1 MTISRAMFAGAL
13 AVGLMQVALAADT
26 RSPAEEAADR
36 AAIEA
41 LMWRY
46 VRALDSLDADGYASA
61 FTADGSFGSGR
72 NSEHGSAELKKM
84 INDLKQGRVDR
95 EAKGEAPTPAMYHV
109 IYNHTITFTDRDH
122 ARYDAYWS
130 TMFAGSGTGPT
141 ATPPRVAAV
150 GRSVDMLVK
159 QNGQWL
165 IQTRDVA
172 PK

>member
-1 MTISRAMFAGAL
+1 MTISRAMLAGAL
-13 AVGLMQVALAADT
+13 AVGFMQVALAADT

-46 VRALDSLDADGYASA
+46 VRALDSLDANAYAA
-61 FTADGSFGSGR
+61 AYTADGSFGSGQ

-84 INDLKQGRVDR
+84 ITDLKKNRADR
-95 EAKGEAPTPAMYHV
+95 EAKGEPATPAMYHV

-130 TMFAGSGTGPT
+130 TMFAGTGTGAS

-165 IQTRDVA
+165 IQSRDVA

>member
-1 MTISRAMFAGAL
+1 MAISRVLLAGAL
-13 AVGLMQVALAADT
+13 TLGLLQVAVAADS
-26 RSPAEEAADR
+26 RSPAEEANDR

-46 VRALDSLDADGYASA
+46 VRALDTLDADAYASA

-72 NSEHGSAELKKM
+72 NSEHGTAELKKM
-84 INDLKQGRVDR
+84 INDLKQTRADR
-95 EAKGEAPTPAMYHV
+95 EAKGEPATPAMYHV
-109 IYNHTITFTDRDH
+109 IFNHTITFTDRDH

-130 TMFAGSGTGPT
+130 TMFAGTGQE
-141 ATPPRVAAV
+141 TPPRVAAV
-150 GRSVDMLVK
+150 GRSVDMLVR
-159 QNGQWL
+159 QNGNWL

>member
-1 MTISRAMFAGAL
+1 MFAGAL
-13 AVGLMQVALAADT
+13 AVGVMQVALAADT

-46 VRALDSLDADGYASA
+46 VRALDSLD
-61 FTADGSFGSGR
+61 TADGSFGSGQ

-84 INDLKQGRVDR
+84 ITDLKKNRADR
-95 EAKGEAPTPAMYHV
+95 EAKGEPATPAMYHV

-130 TMFAGSGTGPT
+130 TMFAGTGTGAS

-165 IQTRDVA
+165 IQSRDVA

>member
-1 MTISRAMFAGAL
+1 MGISRVMFAGAL
-13 AVGLMQVALAADT
+13 ALGLLQVALAADT
-26 RSPAEEAADR
+26 RSPAEEASDR

-61 FTADGSFGSGR
+61 YTADGSFGSGQ

-84 INDLKQGRVDR
+84 ITDLKKNRADR

-109 IYNHTITFTDRDH
+109 VYNHTITFVDRDH

-130 TMFAGSGTGPT
+130 TMFAGTGTGAT

-165 IQTRDVA
+165 IQSRDVA

>member
-1 MTISRAMFAGAL
+1 MFAGA
-13 AVGLMQVALAADT
+13 VALAFAQAAFAADT
-26 RSPAEEAADR
+26 RSPAEEASDR

-46 VRALDSLDADGYASA
+46 VRALDTLDADAYASA
-61 FTADGSFGSGR
+61 FTADGSFGSGQ

-84 INDLKQGRVDR
+84 INDLKKNRADR

-109 IYNHTITFTDRDH
+109 VYNHTITFVDRDH

-130 TMFAGSGTGPT
+130 TMFAGSGTGAA

>member
-1 MTISRAMFAGAL
+1 
-13 AVGLMQVALAADT
+13 
-26 RSPAEEAADR
+26 
-36 AAIEA
+36 
-41 LMWRY
+41 
-46 VRALDSLDADGYASA
+46 
-61 FTADGSFGSGR
+61 
-72 NSEHGSAELKKM
+72 
-84 INDLKQGRVDR
+84 
-95 EAKGEAPTPAMYHV
+95 MYHV

-130 TMFAGSGTGPT
+130 TMFAGTGTGPS

>member
-1 MTISRAMFAGAL
+1 MSISRVTLAGAVAL
-13 AVGLMQVALAADT
+13 GVMQVALAADT
-26 RSPAEEAADR
+26 RSPADEAADR

-46 VRALDSLDADGYASA
+46 VRALDSLDADAYASA
-61 FTADGSFGSGR
+61 YTADGSFGSGR
-72 NSEHGSAELKKM
+72 NSEHGTAELKKM
-84 INDLKQGRVDR
+84 INDLKQSRVDR

-130 TMFAGSGTGPT
+130 TMFAGTGTGAS